1 MGPHIWVEMATTKA
15 AAAAVVILV
24 AVAEIHLV
32 VVEEGLAMLHCLPV
46 VQQLREVELLL
57 DL

>member
-15 AAAAVVILV
+15 AAAAVVIL
-24 AVAEIHLV
+24 AAAAEIQLLV
-32 VVEEGLAMLHCLPV
+32 VVVGLVMLHCLPM
-46 VQQLREVELLL
+46 VQQMREVEPLL